1 MAAVDAVTTTHT
13 PRKKMKGVWD
23 FVALDMLLSW
33 VEKSRVRS
41 SESSQIEIKASGW
54 CVGVNALVWGQTLQS
69 TQQVGRHSVYQQS
82 LTHAFNLPSS
92 YLSKKLLKRC
102 SPHTLAK
109 YRHKICFATN
119 ISNLPSV
126 DTVCLYILY
135 LRKCA
140 NRDFYHISNS

>member
-33 VEKSRVRS
+33 VKKSRVRS

-92 YLSKKLLKRC
+92 YLSKKLLRRC
-102 SPHTLAK
+102 FSNTNTNICSYRTLTK
-109 YRHKICFATN
+109 YRQKYV
-119 ISNLPSV
+119 LPQSMYQQLPFSWYSRYRIN
-126 DTVCLYILY
+126 TFII
-135 LRKCA
+135 
-140 NRDFYHISNS
+140 F